1 MTSHHV
7 DSVQGLDGN
16 KKIKGR
22 KQHMIVDSQ
31 GYLMSV
37 AVHEANVHARQV
49 GAKRVIE
56 RLWFNFLSAKSCLTK
71 LLCNLNSILLICQI
85 GLYFK
90 IWTNFTVW
98 KQLNISSEKQ
108 NNPICCN
115 LHSACRRFYSVAS
128 GFYMCELRNVF
139 GNF

>member
-1 MTSHHV
+1 MLRGRAYAAISENGKTRALYEEFLDKLRSMVRIRSGRNESPGMGIIDSRRFMTSHHV

-71 LLCNLNSILLICQI
+71 LLCN
-85 GLYFK
+85 F
-90 IWTNFTVW
+90 
-98 KQLNISSEKQ
+98 
-108 NNPICCN
+108 
-115 LHSACRRFYSVAS
+115 
-128 GFYMCELRNVF
+128 
-139 GNF
+139 